1 VRTWI
6 DRCIPQ
12 DNPGGGAP
20 GDGTVILELLIAQR
34 VSGVGYASIWD
45 PQAIGLC
52 KAAGAGGQLQ
62 LRFGGKTHHLGGQPI
77 DAMVE
82 VVALVDNATF
92 SSNNGDLRSSLGPCA
107 LIRIDY
113 PEGGSIHIVLS
124 TSRNQVRSPIK
135 LVLWITPSA
144 ER

>member
-1 VRTWI
+1 
-6 DRCIPQ
+6 
-12 DNPGGGAP
+12 
-20 GDGTVILELLIAQR
+20 
-34 VSGVGYASIWD
+34 
-45 PQAIGLC
+45 
-52 KAAGAGGQLQ
+52 
-62 LRFGGKTHHLGGQPI
+62 
-77 DAMVE
+77 

-124 TSRNQVRSPIK
+124 TSRNQVRSPIQ

-144 ER
+144 ERYNYQLSD